1 MAVAA
6 GSAPSKGF
14 GELFGEAKGKLDEL
28 QAGLASIF
36 PAMPGMPAGKYFD
49 LAMGID
55 FEQTIAPPCPVFPV
69 PHVGLV
75 FDIFGAVMNAI
86 ASALPPPPEEGE
98 GFSVAGVASAIVNA
112 LKPSVKVHSRWINNA
127 GTPVMHL
134 PAMFLHLLP
143 MAVPTSSSEMWM
155 GSSTVLAD
163 GGPFSTQFHP
173 ALSCN
178 LVGFPSLPRMNKTPR
193 PVLDLMM
200 PTSMLLAIISS
211 GGPVLVGG
219 PPTIDLF
226 QLMLSLGI
234 KGLSKA
240 WKKLGDKFQDII
252 NKISKKNEKLA
263 NILQSIKCK
272 SFGEPVDAATG
283 RVIHTNIDFDLP
295 GPIPLVWE
303 RTYYSD
309 AEVETSLGY
318 NWHHSYNIGL
328 YDVGNG
334 FAIRLKDGREAA
346 LPYLQKGEIFYH
358 RIEQLFFERDDKG
371 YFATD
376 SSKLI
381 YRFGDKKNREGFAM
395 IESITDPQGFSIR
408 FEYDSKGSLSS
419 VIDSAGRLIRVQCDD
434 LGRVLRVYTIA
445 NNRRVNFIQY
455 TYDAKG
461 NMVGNED
468 ALGAVKSFEYDGHL
482 LVKLTNQSD
491 HSFYWEYEG
500 KGDDARCIH
509 TWGDGGILEY
519 WTEYKQNED
528 GSGQTVTR
536 DSLGHQTEYYYD
548 SKKLIY
554 KIVDANGGIT
564 RQIYNGYQDLEVIVN
579 PEGGTEQYQY
589 NSYGQISRIINE
601 NDEACSYIYDER
613 QNISFASSP
622 GNRSISWEYDEQNR
636 LISHTGMRGNTVYY
650 TYEGKQ
656 LKYITDHKERRF
668 ELFYDQ
674 QNNLTRFRYPNG
686 LEQVFN
692 YDELGNLVFQKDVR
706 GNVTTYEYNDLGLL
720 TRLKDPDGNIHQFE
734 YDKAGNLLEVRDYN
748 NAVQFEYGPMGVL
761 RGRRQNNHTVKFN
774 YDTELQLRSIV
785 NEGGEMYKF
794 GLDAV
799 GNVVSEWGFDGLNR
813 RYQRDGNGRV
823 VKVLRPADKWTSYD
837 YDSVGNIVKEEH
849 SDGSMVAYK
858 YNADG
863 QLAEAVNETSHIK
876 LERNKAGQVIKEI
889 QDGYTVTK
897 MYDKD
902 GNCLCTGSSLGA
914 NIKMVYNEW
923 GMLTQI
929 DGGNGIETQSLSSS
943 ASFDA
948 KLKEVEDRIARLT
961 GVLNAGG
968 QPAPKN
974 NSIWQASFQRDN
986 TGLELHRQLSGGVTV
1001 STEHDRLGRVVRRSI
1016 GAKNIEQCR
1025 TRYDWGRGDKLNKI
1039 VNELTQAKIDFEYDA
1054 FDNLISAVYEEKA
1067 GVETL
1072 YRVPD
1077 KIGNLY
1083 KTRSKTDRKYT
1094 KGGRLEED
1102 DKYCYYYDAE
1112 GNLVFKEFK
1121 RNENLSAIDKTD
1133 AAKEKGIILQ
1143 RTATGWEYE
1152 WNSNGTLQKVINPG
1166 GREIEFCYDP
1176 LGRRTAKIVKQ
1187 QRIDGNSPESVQNR
1201 ITRFVWDGNVPLHE
1215 WNYEG
1220 RYPPQK
1226 SIGED
1231 GLKEE
1236 PEPLNNLVTWVFEE
1250 YSFVPAAKIIGS
1262 EAYSIITDY
1271 MGTPTHAYSVN
1282 GEKVWERDIDIYGST
1297 RKQTGQSNFIPYL
1310 YQGQYMDEE
1319 TGLAYNRFRY
1329 YDSESGSYV
1338 SQDPI
1343 RLEGGK
1349 NLYGYV
1355 SNPAGW
1361 LDYYGLMP
1369 GGMKGATS
1377 KVTAGKNS
1385 SSLPSKNKV
1394 HSEIRNLNE
1403 LAEKGQLRGQD
1414 VVISDVK
1421 GQFPEGVVKEVQV
1434 CAECRHNMFQPL
1446 IDGEAKSVTIPRKGG
1461 EPITIMRA
1469 DFEAARIDTKAV
1481 LDKYQGTKQY
1491 GKRSKESFDALDKH
1505 RH

>member
-86 ASALPPPPEEGE
+86 ASALPPPPAEGE
-98 GFSVAGVASAIVNA
+98 GFSVAGVAATIVNA

-252 NKISKKNEKLA
+252 DKIAKKNEKLA
-263 NILQSIKCK
+263 NVLQSIKCK

-283 RVIHTNIDFDLP
+283 RVIHTNVDFDLP

-358 RIEQLFFERDDKG
+358 RIEQLFFEKDEAG
-371 YFATD
+371 YFVTD
-376 SSKLI
+376 EHKLV
-381 YRFGDKKNREGFAM
+381 YRFSEKKDRQGFAM
-395 IESITDPQGFSIR
+395 IASITNPQGFDIR
-408 FEYDSKGSLSS
+408 FDYDAKGSLSAI
-419 VIDSAGRLIRVQCDD
+419 IDSSGRMLRVQCDE

-445 NNRRVNFIQY
+445 NNRRINFIQY
-455 TYDAKG
+455 TYDAAG
-461 NMVGNED
+461 NMVTNED
-468 ALGAVKSFEYDGHL
+468 VLGAVKRFEYDGHL

-528 GSGQTVTR
+528 GSGITITR
-536 DSLGHQTEYYYD
+536 DSLGHETEYFYD
-548 SKKLIY
+548 NKKLIY

-564 RQIYNGYQDLEVIVN
+564 RQIYNQYQDLEVLVN
-579 PEGGTEQYQY
+579 PEGGKVQYQY
-589 NSYGQISRIINE
+589 NGYGKVVRVINE
-601 NDEACSYIYDER
+601 NDEASTYLYDDR
-613 QNISFASSP
+613 LNLVFAGSP
-622 GNRSISWEYDEQNR
+622 GGKTMSWEYDQQNR
-636 LISHTGMRGNTVYY
+636 LVNRSGVAGNPVYY
-650 TYEGKQ
+650 TYDNKD
-656 LKYITDHKERRF
+656 LRYITDNKERRF
-668 ELFYDQ
+668 ELIYDEQ
-674 QNNLTRFRYPNG
+674 HNLSRLRYPNG
-686 LEQVFN
+686 LEQLWS
-692 YDELGNLVFQKDVR
+692 YDELGNTIFHKDIR
-706 GNVTTYEYNDLGLL
+706 GNITTYENNDAGLV
-720 TRLKDPDGNIHQFE
+720 TRIKGPDGNIHQFE
-734 YDKAGNLLEVRDYN
+734 YDAARNMIEVRDYSHL
-748 NAVQFEYGPMGVL
+748 VQFDYGPLGVL
-761 RGRRQNNHTVKFN
+761 RGRKQNDRVVRFN

-785 NEGGEMYKF
+785 NEGGEVYRF
-794 GLDAV
+794 GLDAL

-813 RYQRDGNGRV
+813 RYQRDGNSRV
-823 VKVLRPADKWTSYD
+823 SKVLRPDEKWTSYD
-837 YDSVGNIVKEEH
+837 YDSLGNIVKEEH
-849 SDGSMVAYK
+849 SDGSMAAYK
-858 YNADG
+858 YDADAM
-863 QLAEAVNETSHIK
+863 LSEAINETSHIK
-876 LERNKAGQVIKEI
+876 LIRDKSGRVIREE
-889 QDGYTVTK
+889 QDGYWVGKT
-897 MYDKD
+897 YDSD
-902 GNCLCTGSSLGA
+902 GNCIRTASSQGA
-914 NIKMVYNEW
+914 DIAMQYDEW
-923 GMLTQI
+923 GMLI
-929 DGGNGIETQSLSSS
+929 EMSGKCGPGIEAQPSPAAASL
-943 ASFDA
+943 DA
-948 KLKEVEDRIARLT
+948 KLKEVDARVARLT
-961 GVLNAGG
+961 GAVNPESQPKASEPAG
-968 QPAPKN
+968 
-974 NSIWQASFQRDN
+974 WQAVFQRDDS
-986 TGLELHRQLSGGVTV
+986 GLELHRQLSGGVSV
-1001 STEHDRLGRVVRRSI
+1001 QTERDRLGRVTRRAI
-1016 GAKNIEQCR
+1016 GAKHIEQSK
-1025 TRYDWGRGDKLNKI
+1025 TRYDWGLGNKLHKI
-1039 VNELTQAKIDFEYDA
+1039 VNEITRTQANFEYDA
-1054 FDNLISAVYEEKA
+1054 FDNLVSATYEDKS
-1067 GVETL
+1067 GTETI

-1077 KIGNLY
+1077 KIGNLF
-1083 KTRSKTDRKYT
+1083 KTKDKSDRKYS
-1094 KGGRLEED
+1094 KGGRLLED
-1102 DKYCYYYDAE
+1102 DQYCYYYDAE
-1112 GNLVFKEFK
+1112 GNLIFKEFK
-1121 RNENLSAIDKTD
+1121 RNENLSAIDKTEI
-1133 AAKEKGIILQ
+1133 AKEKGIALR

-1152 WNSNGTLQKVINPG
+1152 WAGNGMLQKVINPG
-1166 GREIEFCYDP
+1166 GREIEFYYDP
-1176 LGRRTAKIVKQ
+1176 LGRRTAKIVKTN
-1187 QRIDGNSPESVQNR
+1187 NSSGLAEEPCLIVNDT

-1215 WNYEG
+1215 WQYKGQYPSKKTITEEG
-1220 RYPPQK
+1220 
-1226 SIGED
+1226 I
-1231 GLKEE
+1231 KEE
-1236 PEPLNNLVTWVFEE
+1236 KEPVENIITWLFEE
-1250 YSFVPAAKIIGS
+1250 GAFVPCAKFEG
-1262 EAYSIITDY
+1262 EKKYSIVADY
-1271 MGTPTHAYSVN
+1271 LGTPTHAYD
-1282 GEKVWERDIDIYGST
+1282 GDGKIVWERELDIYGTT
-1297 RKQTGQSNFIPYL
+1297 RQQKGENGFVPYL
-1310 YQGQYMDEE
+1310 YQGQYVDEE

-1329 YDSESGSYV
+1329 YDNGSGNYI

-1343 RLEGGK
+1343 GFHGGLRMYKYVANVAAHFDSLGLSSTILNK
-1349 NLYGYV
+1349 NLGGVVGDQMQAHHVIPEQVWKANQDFFDDIGLQGQMDKATNGILLPDKASMIDSEGPQIVHRGSHPRYNDEIADRVTNIRGAYD
-1355 SNPAGW
+1355 AG
-1361 LDYYGLMP
+1361 LID
-1369 GGMKGATS
+1369 AS
-1377 KVTAGKNS
+1377 TAKKQVWKLQNEY
-1385 SSLPSKNKV
+1385 KNK
-1394 HSEIRNLNE
+1394 LW
-1403 LAEKGQLRGQD
+1403 
-1414 VVISDVK
+1414 
-1421 GQFPEGVVKEVQV
+1421 EGDAQHKIV
-1434 CAECRHNMFQPL
+1434 
-1446 IDGEAKSVTIPRKGG
+1446 DGKK
-1461 EPITIMRA
+1461 
-1469 DFEAARIDTKAV
+1469 K
-1481 LDKYQGTKQY
+1481 L
-1491 GKRSKESFDALDKH
+1491 H
-1505 RH
+1505 